1 MDTLKQLE
9 AIPHLA
15 TEAYLTW
22 NAPNP
27 GERTGFTKRPR
38 PGSKAPTDLAV
49 LDALRPDPD
58 AEGSSL
64 RGVLSLAVRAVWEDA
79 RTEGS
84 PTPDLE
90 PEPTFLSECRWLTET
105 VVFWHSDR
113 WLTEYVTDSV
123 ATVHRELAKLVRMP
137 KPNPYQCPKCGEPM
151 FLEPGDYFQCE
162 AVESHKQPGPIALE
176 KQWRRR
182 PTATAQNIIRIF
194 RDEMGVTLTEPQLW
208 QWRCRGK
215 IPEAGRDGRKV
226 LYLPWDVLR
235 VILPEVVEALDS
247 PDRVAL

>member
-9 AIPHLA
+9 AIPDLA

-27 GERTGFTKRPR
+27 GDRTGFTKRPR

-64 RGVLSLAVRAVWEDA
+64 RGVLSLAVRAVWEGA

-113 WLTEYVTDSV
+113 RLDEYVTDSV

-137 KPNPYQCPKCGEPM
+137 KPVRLVCPRCHFPVDLKADGA
-151 FLEPGDYFQCE
+151 YYQCE
-162 AVESHKQPGPIALE
+162 AGHIIDHHAEI
-176 KQWRRR
+176 RRMG
-182 PTATAQNIIRIF
+182 QLQ
-194 RDEMGVTLTEPQLW
+194 EMSLSEISERTN
-208 QWRCRGK
+208 
-215 IPEAGRDGRKV
+215 IPEKTLHRWARDGWISPVDAKRRNRVYV
-226 LYLPWDVLR
+226 LGDVQLVAER
-235 VILPEVVEALDS
+235 VRRGRMSA
-247 PDRVAL
+247 